1 MARGVKDYPKVEVQ
15 LDVCGDSP
23 TNYHHFILPLPNGD
37 KTPVGVCKY
46 CGDNKVHQMFD
57 VGYNNRPISNA
68 DDPHVNRFPFTL
80 RGSRRSNYETSDE

>member
-1 MARGVKDYPKVEVQ
+1 MARGVKDYTKVEVQ

-68 DDPHVNRFPFTL
+68 DDHHLTGVSIPL
-80 RGSRRSNYETSDE
+80 RGNRL